1 MISAR
6 FTDVTYSFSAFDIA
20 SACRL
25 RYCFSMPRLA
35 AAAFDIASACHVW
48 PLPPSILLQHAT
60 VSNRN
65 YIPLLPF
72 PLGA

>member
-1 MISAR
+1 
-6 FTDVTYSFSAFDIA
+6 
-20 SACRL
+20 
-25 RYCFSMPRLA
+25 MPRLA